1 MCDRNASARRAGAI
15 HNHKSRVGDVP
26 GSEPDRKIADACAA
40 LLSQK
45 TLRGSAEPEEVAS
58 DLTERARRNSAAI
71 PPVRT
76 HAVHRAISIMRRKG
90 AQSVH
95 ESCLSL

>member
-1 MCDRNASARRAGAI
+1 MRPKRQRKAGGAN
-15 HNHKSRVGDVP
+15 HNSQKPGGDVP
-26 GSEPDRKIADACAA
+26 GSEPDRKIADACVA
-40 LLSQK
+40 LPSQK